1 MIKVNLAI
9 ASCISVTYALL
20 ILRLNASSYRWR
32 EHGASSWHS
41 ETIYPIKK
49 NSFEW
54 MGKHAIQGNT
64 MVQKLH
70 YSKY

>member
-1 MIKVNLAI
+1 MVLKHK
-9 ASCISVTYALL
+9 SF
-20 ILRLNASSYRWR
+20 SSRWK

-54 MGKHAIQGNT
+54 MGKHAIQGNNLIVT
-64 MVQKLH
+64 T
-70 YSKY
+70 KYEVSNNS